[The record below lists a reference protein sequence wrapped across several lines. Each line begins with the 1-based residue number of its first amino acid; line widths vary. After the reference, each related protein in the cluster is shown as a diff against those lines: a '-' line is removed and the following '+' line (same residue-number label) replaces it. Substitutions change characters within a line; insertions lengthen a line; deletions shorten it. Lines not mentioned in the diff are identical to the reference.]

1 MKRLLL
7 IFILTLSFQ
16 SLTNADDISD
26 FEIEG
31 ISIGDSLLDFASE
44 EKIKS
49 IKARDQYPNDKFIIY
64 IVDKLIKTTRY
75 SQLSVTTKKNDKKY
89 IVSSFSGSI
98 YFENLNECLKNK
110 KQIRSDVEKLIDYDD
125 FEKTKYKSQDGKSTI
140 RGLQF
145 YLKPYPSVEA
155 IVLNCEQYLK
165 SGKDIKLSIAVN
177 PEKYAYFLI
186 NEAYK

>member
-1 MKRLLL
+1 MRLLTIL
-7 IFILTLSFQ
+7 ILTLSFQ
-16 SLTNADDISD
+16 SFAKADDIRD

-31 ISIGDSLLDFASE
+31 ISIGDSLLNFTSE

-49 IKARDQYPNDKFIIY
+49 IKAINQYPNDKFIIY
-64 IVDKLIKTTRY
+64 NLDKLIKTTKY

-89 IVSSFSGSI
+89 IISSLSGSI
-98 YFENLNECLKNK
+98 YYKNLNECLKNRK
-110 KQIRSDVEKLIDYDD
+110 LIRSNVEKLIDYDD

-140 RGLQF
+140 HGVQF

-155 IVLNCEQYLK
+155 IVLNCKEYFK
-165 SGKDIKLSIAVN
+165 SGEDIRLSIAVN

-186 NEAYK
+186 NEAY